1 LALSNCIF
9 HVGGSAHEGCEGLCE
24 ALAIAERHDDVRA
37 QLQIIW
43 NYWGQCC
50 AQGDYA
56 AAKRWLV
63 RARRIIGS
71 SPELSAAPLYSNMAA
86 LSYHLWG
93 KQERALRYAE
103 QARERVI
110 AFPRPRSGGP
120 IVYEPRIATNTQY
133 ARILWLSGY
142 ADRAASV
149 IHETTNDPE
158 IANHPLAFGY
168 LLVFA
173 ACPVSFWTGDLDG
186 AQTYLSML
194 LRVRTGIPVN
204 VWQIMGR
211 FYERVLV
218 SLRKSDHEPSVPIA
232 AAGLTPYQMDAAST
246 FGLGSAASQILLQV
260 VDRGVNWCTAEAL
273 RARGELLLTSGDAE
287 TQREAER
294 LYFRSIDISRRQG
307 ALSWELRSA
316 TSLASLWHKSGR
328 MQEATALL
336 AEVYSRFTEGFGTKD
351 LINARMLIDALQRGP

>member
-1 LALSNCIF
+1 
-9 HVGGSAHEGCEGLCE
+9 
-24 ALAIAERHDDVRA
+24 
-37 QLQIIW
+37 
-43 NYWGQCC
+43 
-50 AQGDYA
+50 
-56 AAKRWLV
+56 
-63 RARRIIGS
+63 
-71 SPELSAAPLYSNMAA
+71 
-86 LSYHLWG
+86 
-93 KQERALRYAE
+93 
-103 QARERVI
+103 
-110 AFPRPRSGGP
+110 
-120 IVYEPRIATNTQY
+120 
-133 ARILWLSGY
+133 
-142 ADRAASV
+142 
-149 IHETTNDPE
+149 
-158 IANHPLAFGY
+158 
-168 LLVFA
+168 
-173 ACPVSFWTGDLDG
+173 
-186 AQTYLSML
+186 SML